1 MEQVDEV
8 GRLSQA
14 LSESA
19 SMQAEAVRMADQAA
33 DKVEE
38 QKKEIEVQP
47 HEDSPSS
54 SSSLLLSYSSAEL
67 SLGPQRLTA
76 ALEKAKQ
83 QPAADNGAQQAAS
96 RADACEKMARLHLEK
111 GDMDAA
117 RHAATEGLSMVA
129 GHPGCTAVIAK
140 CEEEKERLKH
150 PLYAAAAK
158 KKRMDA
164 IEVKAHTDEDQG
176 TTIQVR

>member
-47 HEDSPSS
+47 HGQPIIIF
-54 SSSLLLSYSSAEL
+54 
-67 SLGPQRLTA
+67 GP
-76 ALEKAKQ
+76 
-83 QPAADNGAQQAAS
+83 
-96 RADACEKMARLHLEK
+96 
-111 GDMDAA
+111 
-117 RHAATEGLSMVA
+117 
-129 GHPGCTAVIAK
+129 
-140 CEEEKERLKH
+140 
-150 PLYAAAAK
+150 PL
-158 KKRMDA
+158 
-164 IEVKAHTDEDQG
+164 
-176 TTIQVR
+176 IQLR

>member
-1 MEQVDEV
+1 M
-8 GRLSQA
+8 
-14 LSESA
+14 
-19 SMQAEAVRMADQAA
+19 
-33 DKVEE
+33 EE

-47 HEDSPSS
+47 TDSPSS
-54 SSSLLLSYSSAEL
+54 SSSPLLSYSSAEL